1 MITNVFLA
9 GPMLNV
15 LNMNAE
21 AFRVAASAL
30 RTNIHYKV
38 WNPIEDDWE
47 HGFDPRG
54 YGTEEEMK
62 ARMFDFRAA
71 YARNVERLCTWAD
84 AVAVLPRWDH
94 SDGAKAQVMIAWRL
108 TIPCYSWKNLAA
120 FGLEAPQL
128 QRRKW

>member
-1 MITNVFLA
+1 MTNVFLC

-21 AFRVAASAL
+21 QFRLAASEL
-30 RTNIHYKV
+30 RASDGFEV

-54 YGTEEEMK
+54 YGTEEEMQ

-71 YARNVERLCTWAD
+71 YARNVARLCTWAD
-84 AVAVLPRWDH
+84 AVAVLPRWEM
-94 SDGAKAQVMIAWRL
+94 SDGARAQVMIAWRL
-108 TIPCYSWKNLAA
+108 HIPCFTWKNLVG
-120 FGLEAPQL
+120 FGLGSPRL
-128 QRRKW
+128 QRRNW

>member
-1 MITNVFLA
+1 MIKVFLA

-21 AFRVAASAL
+21 QFRMASTSL
-30 RTNIHYKV
+30 RGSKYGFEV

-54 YGTEEEMK
+54 YGTEEEM
-62 ARMFDFRAA
+62 ADRMFDYRAA
-71 YARNVERLCTWAD
+71 MGRNVERLCTWAD
-84 AVAVLPRWDH
+84 AVAVLPRWEM

-108 TIPCYSWKNLAA
+108 HIPCFTWKNLAA
-120 FGLEAPQL
+120 GGMDMPQL
-128 QRRKW
+128 VRRQW